1 MERWKNINIY
11 ICLEIIK
18 AACNGNGSTE
28 VIKELLDAG
37 ANIEER
43 SLSGR
48 FGGRNYIFCPMITI
62 LT

>member
-1 MERWKNINIY
+1 M
-11 ICLEIIK
+11 CLEIIK

-37 ANIEER
+37 ANTEER

-48 FGGRNYIFCPMITI
+48 FPEGRNYKFCSVITI
-62 LT
+62 LIE